1 MLPCRVIAL
10 NLHRTAAAAAV
21 GMLVLAGA
29 CASPL
34 KPVVA
39 PASPMSATPAPV
51 PSAVPA
57 PQATT
62 SQPKPTTRPAAA
74 RCPTTLAS
82 ELARTAGAAQLITV
96 TAPAPGATSASISLW
111 QRSGGCWSLV
121 AGPWPARVGGT
132 GVSDH
137 HREGDGSTPAG
148 LYGIGPVMYGLAAD
162 PGVRYAYHR
171 LACGDWWDEDSASP
185 TYNTFQHV
193 ACNATPPFKGKSEA
207 LWQATTAYQHFAVVD
222 YNAHPV
228 IPGAGSAVF
237 LHDDTGRPTIGC
249 VSVASA
255 SLIRLLQW
263 LDPSQS
269 PAIAIGTE
277 AEIRRF

>member
-62 SQPKPTTRPAAA
+62 SLPKPTTRPAAA

-171 LACGDWWDEDSASP
+171 LACGDWWDEDPASP

-207 LWQATTAYQHFAVVD
+207 LWQATT
-222 YNAHPV
+222 
-228 IPGAGSAVF
+228 
-237 LHDDTGRPTIGC
+237 
-249 VSVASA
+249 
-255 SLIRLLQW
+255 
-263 LDPSQS
+263 
-269 PAIAIGTE
+269 
-277 AEIRRF
+277 

>member
-1 MLPCRVIAL
+1 M
-10 NLHRTAAAAAV
+10 N
-21 GMLVLAGA
+21 
-29 CASPL
+29 
-34 KPVVA
+34 
-39 PASPMSATPAPV
+39 
-51 PSAVPA
+51 
-57 PQATT
+57 
-62 SQPKPTTRPAAA
+62 
-74 RCPTTLAS
+74 
-82 ELARTAGAAQLITV
+82 
-96 TAPAPGATSASISLW
+96 LW
-111 QRSGGCWSLV
+111 QRSGGCWSPV
-121 AGPWPARVGGT
+121 AGPWSAKVGGT

-171 LACGDWWDEDSASP
+171 LACGDWWDEDPASP

-222 YNAHPV
+222 YNARPV

-255 SLIRLLQW
+255 SLVRLLQW
-263 LDPSQS
+263 LDPLQS
-269 PAIAIGTE
+269 PVIVIGTE